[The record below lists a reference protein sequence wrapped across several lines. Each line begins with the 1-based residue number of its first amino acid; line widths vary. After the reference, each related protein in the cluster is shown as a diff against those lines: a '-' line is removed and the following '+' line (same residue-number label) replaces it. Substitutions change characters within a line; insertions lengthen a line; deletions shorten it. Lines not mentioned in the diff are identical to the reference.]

1 MALARMPHRCAAALL
16 ALGAAFAASA
26 EETATTNPLARFN
39 GSGLQ
44 EKIAGRT
51 ATPTVVRGVT
61 AYPAADGGPA
71 WYVDSETGVA
81 GTRDG
86 LFELRRGQLMAMSK
100 ADTRKHQR
108 RLAARVEL
116 PPRHIRRF
124 GGSSGPEA
132 ANEFVLVTAFDCGPC
147 REVEEVLAR
156 RSDELDLRLH
166 YLFDSLT
173 DDDAV
178 QQQLRNV
185 QCAADSFAAFERLA
199 EGQTIAAAAP
209 QCAIPL
215 HATGYAVTLLGVPY
229 VPYFIDRSSGR
240 IVLWNDDEDALVDAL
255 NSGYAE

>member
-1 MALARMPHRCAAALL
+1 MTPARMPRYAAALL
-16 ALGAAFAASA
+16 ALGAALGAQAEDAAPVA
-26 EETATTNPLARFN
+26 ALARFKD
-39 GSGLQ
+39 SGLQ

-51 ATPTVVRGVT
+51 PTPTVVRGVT
-61 AYPAADGGPA
+61 AYPAPDGGPA
-71 WYVDSETGVA
+71 WYVDSEAGVA

-116 PPRHIRRF
+116 PPRHVRRF
-124 GGSSGPEA
+124 GDGTEPVA
-132 ANEFVLVTAFDCGPC
+132 ANEYILVTAFDCGPC
-147 REVEEVLAR
+147 REVEQVLAR

-166 YLFDSLT
+166 YLFDSLD

-199 EGQTIAAAAP
+199 EGQTVAAAAA

-229 VPYFIDRSSGR
+229 VPYFIERSSGL
-240 IVLWNDDEDALVDAL
+240 IVQWNDDEDALVEAL
-255 NSGYAE
+255 NGGYAE

>member
-1 MALARMPHRCAAALL
+1 MTPARMPRHAAALL
-16 ALGAAFAASA
+16 VLAAAFGAQAEEAAS
-26 EETATTNPLARFN
+26 TDTLARFK
-39 GSGLQ
+39 GSGLE

-61 AYPAADGGPA
+61 AYSAPDGGPA
-71 WYVDSETGVA
+71 WYVDSEAGIA

-116 PPRHIRRF
+116 PPRHVRRF
-124 GGSSGPEA
+124 GGGSGEA
-132 ANEFVLVTAFDCGPC
+132 SGDYVLVTAFDCGPC

-156 RSDELDLRLH
+156 RGDELDLRLH

-199 EGQTIAAAAP
+199 EGATVAATP
-209 QCAIPL
+209 QCTIPL

-255 NSGYAE
+255 NGSYEE

>member
-26 EETATTNPLARFN
+26 EEAAPTVDALARFK

-61 AYPAADGGPA
+61 AYPAADGGPS
-71 WYVDSETGVA
+71 WYVDSEAGVA

-116 PPRHIRRF
+116 PPRHVRRF
-124 GGSSGPEA
+124 GGDSGEA
-132 ANEFVLVTAFDCGPC
+132 TGEYILVTAFDCGPC

-156 RSDELDLRLH
+156 RGAELDLRLH
-166 YLFDSLT
+166 YLFDSLDNDET
-173 DDDAV
+173 V

-199 EGQTIAAAAP
+199 EGETVAATP

-255 NSGYAE
+255 NGEDI